1 MTYEELEI
9 LVATPLPGKLIEL
22 VEAMQELVRQFVKD
36 GSVSIDER
44 SDLSL
49 AECLA
54 ILRRQLIEPSH
65 IHSQI
70 KELVTDPKSEEEIA
84 FHLSANGEECK
95 ITFDHERRDYTMRWD
110 MEGGKFISTSETLS
124 QLMQLALEKFI
135 KSRET
140 AEGFIPGAFIA

>member
-65 IHSQI
+65 IHDQI
-70 KELVTDPKSEEEIA
+70 KEFVLPSQTKTIV
-84 FHLSANGEECK
+84 FLLSANGEECK
-95 ITFDHERRDYTMRWD
+95 ITFDHDSRVYTLHID
-110 MEGGKFISTSETLS
+110 TEDGGSITTSPALS
-124 QLMQLALEKFI
+124 KLMQQAMDEFI
-135 KSRET
+135 KPSET